1 MDIVRNFP
9 NVIVFHHD
17 DADGI
22 CAAFTIKEKYDNS
35 LNDPEWDRNV
45 TCIPCNY
52 GEKYNLQFFKDKVNE
67 NVEESLTNL
76 IYMVDLE
83 I

>member
-45 TCIPCNY
+45 ICIPCNY
-52 GEKYNLQFFKDKVNE
+52 RRK
-67 NVEESLTNL
+67 
-76 IYMVDLE
+76 I
-83 I
+83 